1 MEKQAKFLNNYY
13 LENLLNKLIEEIN
26 EENGLN
32 IYLKINADTRK
43 EAYNKI
49 NFISAIADLMEIK
62 FDKVIDLLQFTKD
75 ENIEFILFEQL
86 KRKIE
91 TLSIKEIEKLLND
104 LDLLVNEIDLMDVDD
119 IDIDDIDIDFDFD
132 YEEEKL
138 FLDFLN

>member
-1 MEKQAKFLNNYY
+1 MKKQAKFLNNYY

-43 EAYNKI
+43 EAYTKV
-49 NFISAIADLMEIK
+49 NFISAIADIMNIK

-75 ENIEFILFEQL
+75 DDIEFILFEQL

-91 TLSIKEIEKLLND
+91 TLNIKEIESLLND

-119 IDIDDIDIDFDFD
+119 LDIDFNLD

>member
-1 MEKQAKFLNNYY
+1 MEKQANFLENYY

-75 ENIEFILFEQL
+75 DDIEFILFEQL

-91 TLSIKEIEKLLND
+91 VLNIKEIEKLLND
-104 LDLLVNEIDLMDVDD
+104 LDLLVNEIDLMDTEDLLDD
-119 IDIDDIDIDFDFD
+119 IDFNFD
-132 YEEEKL
+132 YEEENL

>member
-1 MEKQAKFLNNYY
+1 MEKQAKYLNNYY

-49 NFISAIADLMEIK
+49 NFISAIADIMNIK
-62 FDKVIDLLQFTKD
+62 FDKVIDLLQFTED
-75 ENIEFILFEQL
+75 ENIEFILYEQL

-91 TLSIKEIEKLLND
+91 TLNIEEIESLLND

-119 IDIDDIDIDFDFD
+119 HLDDIDFNLD

>member
-1 MEKQAKFLNNYY
+1 MEKQARFLENYY
-13 LENLLNKLIEEIN
+13 LENLLTKLIDEIN
-26 EENGLN
+26 EENEFN
-32 IYLKINADTRK
+32 IYLKINADTREK
-43 EAYNKI
+43 VYNKV

-75 ENIEFILFEQL
+75 DGIEFILYEQL

-91 TLSIKEIEKLLND
+91 TLNIEEIEKLLND

-119 IDIDDIDIDFDFD
+119 LDIDFNFD

>member
-1 MEKQAKFLNNYY
+1 MKKQARFLENYY

-26 EENGLN
+26 EENRLN
-32 IYLKINADTRK
+32 VYLKINADTRDK
-43 EAYNKI
+43 AYTKV

-75 ENIEFILFEQL
+75 KDIEFILFEQL

-91 TLSIKEIEKLLND
+91 VLNIKEIEKLLND
-104 LDLLVNEIDLMDVDD
+104 LDLLVNEIDLMDLDD
-119 IDIDDIDIDFDFD
+119 IDINFDFD
-132 YEEEKL
+132 YEEEKI

>member
-1 MEKQAKFLNNYY
+1 MTKKAKYLNNYY
-13 LENLLNKLIEEIN
+13 LESLLTKLIDEIN
-26 EENGLN
+26 EENEMN
-32 IYLKINADTRK
+32 IYLKINADTR
-43 EAYNKI
+43 EAYTKV

-75 ENIEFILFEQL
+75 NDIEFILFEQL

-91 TLSIKEIEKLLND
+91 TLNTKEIEKLLND

-119 IDIDDIDIDFDFD
+119 LDIDFDFD
-132 YEEEKL
+132 YEEEKI

>member
-1 MEKQAKFLNNYY
+1 MEKQAKYLNNYY

-32 IYLKINADTRK
+32 IYLKINADTRDRS
-43 EAYNKI
+43 YNKV
-49 NFISAIADLMEIK
+49 NFISAIADLMNIK

-75 ENIEFILFEQL
+75 KDIEFILFEQL

-91 TLSIKEIEKLLND
+91 VLNIKEIESLLND
-104 LDLLVNEIDLMDVDD
+104 LDLLVNEIDLMDTDDHLDD
-119 IDIDDIDIDFDFD
+119 IDFNLD
-132 YEEEKL
+132 YEEENL

>member
-1 MEKQAKFLNNYY
+1 MKKQARFLNNYY
-13 LENLLNKLIEEIN
+13 LENLLTKLIDEIN
-26 EENGLN
+26 EENEFN
-32 IYLKINADTRK
+32 IYLKINADTRDISYTK
-43 EAYNKI
+43 V

-75 ENIEFILFEQL
+75 DGIEFILYEQL

-91 TLSIKEIEKLLND
+91 TLNIEEIEKLLND

-119 IDIDDIDIDFDFD
+119 LDIDFNFD

>member
-1 MEKQAKFLNNYY
+1 MKKQAKFLNNYY

-43 EAYNKI
+43 EAYNKV
-49 NFISAIADLMEIK
+49 NFISAIADLMNIK

-75 ENIEFILFEQL
+75 ENIEFILYEQL

-91 TLSIKEIEKLLND
+91 TLNIEEIEKLLND
-104 LDLLVNEIDLMDVDD
+104 LDLLVNEIDLMDIDDHLDD
-119 IDIDDIDIDFDFD
+119 IDFNLD

>member
-1 MEKQAKFLNNYY
+1 MIKQAKFLNNYY

-32 IYLKINADTRK
+32 IYVKINADTRDRS
-43 EAYNKI
+43 YNKV
-49 NFISAIADLMEIK
+49 NFISAIADIMEVK
-62 FDKVIDLLQFTKD
+62 FDKVIDLLQFTEDKD
-75 ENIEFILFEQL
+75 IEFILYEQL

-91 TLSIKEIEKLLND
+91 TLNIEEIEKLLNE

-119 IDIDDIDIDFDFD
+119 HLDDIDFNLD

>member
-1 MEKQAKFLNNYY
+1 MIKQAKFLNNYY

-32 IYLKINADTRK
+32 IYVKINADTRDRS
-43 EAYNKI
+43 YNKV
-49 NFISAIADLMEIK
+49 NFISAIADIMEVK
-62 FDKVIDLLQFTKD
+62 FDKVIDLLQFTED
-75 ENIEFILFEQL
+75 ENIEFILYEQL

-91 TLSIKEIEKLLND
+91 TLNIEEIEKLLNE

-119 IDIDDIDIDFDFD
+119 HLDDIDFNLD

>member
-1 MEKQAKFLNNYY
+1 MEKQAKYLNNYY

-32 IYLKINADTRK
+32 IYLKINADTRDR
-43 EAYNKI
+43 AYTKV

-75 ENIEFILFEQL
+75 DDIEFILFEQL

-91 TLSIKEIEKLLND
+91 VLNIKEIESLLND

-119 IDIDDIDIDFDFD
+119 IDIDFNFN

>member
-13 LENLLNKLIEEIN
+13 LENLLTRLIEEIN
-26 EENGLN
+26 EENGIN
-32 IYLKINADTRK
+32 IYLKINADTRDRSYTK
-43 EAYNKI
+43 V
-49 NFISAIADLMEIK
+49 NFMSAIADIMDIK

-75 ENIEFILFEQL
+75 KDIEFILFEQL

-91 TLSIKEIEKLLND
+91 GLNIEEIEKLLND
-104 LDLLVNEIDLMDVDD
+104 LDLLVNEIDLMD
-119 IDIDDIDIDFDFD
+119 IDDIDFDFD

>member
-1 MEKQAKFLNNYY
+1 MEKQARFLENYY

-43 EAYNKI
+43 AAYNKV
-49 NFISAIADLMEIK
+49 NFISAIADIMNIK
-62 FDKVIDLLQFTKD
+62 FDKVIDLLQFTEDKD
-75 ENIEFILFEQL
+75 IEFILYEQL

-91 TLSIKEIEKLLND
+91 TLNIEEIEKLLNE

-119 IDIDDIDIDFDFD
+119 HLDDIDFNLD

>member
-1 MEKQAKFLNNYY
+1 MKKQAKFLNNYY

-26 EENGLN
+26 EENGIN
-32 IYLKINADTRK
+32 IYLKINADTRDRS
-43 EAYNKI
+43 YNKV
-49 NFISAIADLMEIK
+49 NFVSAIADLMNIK

>member
-1 MEKQAKFLNNYY
+1 MIKQAKILNNYY

-32 IYLKINADTRK
+32 IYLKINADTRDK
-43 EAYNKI
+43 TYNKV
-49 NFISAIADLMEIK
+49 NFISAISDLMEVK

-75 ENIEFILFEQL
+75 ENIEFILYEQL

-91 TLSIKEIEKLLND
+91 ALNTKEIEKLLND
-104 LDLLVNEIDLMDVDD
+104 LDLLVNEIDLMDLDD
-119 IDIDDIDIDFDFD
+119 LDIDFDFD
-132 YEEEKL
+132 YEEEKI

>member
-1 MEKQAKFLNNYY
+1 MEKQARFLENYY
-13 LENLLNKLIEEIN
+13 LENLLTKLIDEIN
-26 EENGLN
+26 EENEFN
-32 IYLKINADTRK
+32 IYLKINADTREK
-43 EAYNKI
+43 VYNKV

-75 ENIEFILFEQL
+75 YDIEFILFEQL

-91 TLSIKEIEKLLND
+91 TMDIKEIEVLLND

-119 IDIDDIDIDFDFD
+119 LDIDINFD

>member
-1 MEKQAKFLNNYY
+1 MTKKAKFLNNYY

-26 EENGLN
+26 EENGIN
-32 IYLKINADTRK
+32 IYLKINADTRDK
-43 EAYNKI
+43 SYNKV

-75 ENIEFILFEQL
+75 GDIEFILFEQL

-91 TLSIKEIEKLLND
+91 TLNVKEIEKLLND
-104 LDLLVNEIDLMDVDD
+104 LDLLVNEIDLMD
-119 IDIDDIDIDFDFD
+119 IDDLDINFNID
-132 YEEEKL
+132 YEEEKI

>member
-1 MEKQAKFLNNYY
+1 MERQAKFLNNYY
-13 LENLLNKLIEEIN
+13 LENLLTKLIEEIN

-49 NFISAIADLMEIK
+49 NFISAIADLMNVK

-75 ENIEFILFEQL
+75 DDIEFILFEQL

-91 TLSIKEIEKLLND
+91 TLNIEEIENLLND
-104 LDLLVNEIDLMDVDD
+104 LDLLVNEIDLMDTEDHLDV
-119 IDIDDIDIDFDFD
+119 IDFDFD
-132 YEEEKL
+132 FEYEKL
-138 FLDFLN
+138 FLEFLN

>member
-1 MEKQAKFLNNYY
+1 MKKQAKFLNNYY
-13 LENLLNKLIEEIN
+13 LENLLNNLIEEIN
-26 EENGLN
+26 EENGIN
-32 IYLKINADTRK
+32 IYVKINADTRK

-91 TLSIKEIEKLLND
+91 ALNTKEIEKLLND
-104 LDLLVNEIDLMDVDD
+104 LDLLVSEIELMDVDD
-119 IDIDDIDIDFDFD
+119 LDIDFDFD

>member
-1 MEKQAKFLNNYY
+1 MKKQAKFLNNYY

-32 IYLKINADTRK
+32 IYLKINADTRDR
-43 EAYNKI
+43 AYTKV
-49 NFISAIADLMEIK
+49 NFISAIADIMEIK

-75 ENIEFILFEQL
+75 DDIEFILFEQL

-91 TLSIKEIEKLLND
+91 TLNIEEIEKLLND
-104 LDLLVNEIDLMDVDD
+104 LDLLVNEIDLMDTEDFLDD
-119 IDIDDIDIDFDFD
+119 IDFNID

>member
-1 MEKQAKFLNNYY
+1 MIKQAKFLNNYY

-32 IYLKINADTRK
+32 IYVKINADTRK
-43 EAYNKI
+43 EAYNKV
-49 NFISAIADLMEIK
+49 NFISAIADLMNIK
-62 FDKVIDLLQFTKD
+62 FDKVIDLLQFTED
-75 ENIEFILFEQL
+75 ENIEFILYEQL

-91 TLSIKEIEKLLND
+91 TLNIEEIEKLINE

-119 IDIDDIDIDFDFD
+119 HLDDIDFNFD